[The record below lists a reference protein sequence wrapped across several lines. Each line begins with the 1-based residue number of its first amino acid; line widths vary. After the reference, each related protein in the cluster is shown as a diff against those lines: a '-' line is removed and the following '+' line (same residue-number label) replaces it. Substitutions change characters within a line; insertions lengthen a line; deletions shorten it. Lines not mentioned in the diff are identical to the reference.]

1 MGAFAGK
8 VAKHIAKKGAGKHA
22 GKQKFGGDAG
32 IFKSMQ
38 ALFASAKGGQKRQLV
53 KGKGKGNKKTV
64 PAAASPNTSKYM
76 DKLAKIDASRKV
88 WVGGLN
94 ESTTWKQ
101 LEAHFKDVAKPS
113 VTEIMR
119 KGKACL
125 AFKTED
131 DAQSAIASLN
141 GTELKGSVIEV
152 DVWTQKE
159 KKDKADTK
167 TGKLE
172 KTKIQTK
179 FGAKTGKVEKT
190 RIQTKFGAK
199 GAKGEKAAKKIRGD
213 PKLKEKLAKVDDSL
227 KVWVG
232 GLAEETNFGA
242 LRKHF
247 TEAGCK
253 PHLTNLT
260 GRDRACLSFKTTDEV
275 EAAISSL
282 NGTTLDERTLEVDVW
297 TKIEKKGKS
306 D

>member
-1 MGAFAGK
+1 MG
-8 VAKHIAKKGAGKHA
+8 
-22 GKQKFGGDAG
+22 
-32 IFKSMQ
+32 
-38 ALFASAKGGQKRQLV
+38 SAKGGQKRQLV
-53 KGKGKGNKKTV
+53 KGKGKGKKMV

-94 ESTTWKQ
+94 ENTTWKQ

-141 GTELKGSVIEV
+141 GTELKGNVIEV

-172 KTKIQTK
+172 KKTK
-179 FGAKTGKVEKT
+179 
-190 RIQTKFGAK
+190 IQTKFGAK
-199 GAKGEKAAKKIRGD
+199 GAKGKKASKKIRGD
-213 PKLKEKLAKVDDSL
+213 PKLKEKLAKVKPVLLSQ
-227 KVWVG
+227 WQSICFVG
-232 GLAEETNFGA
+232 VVRCFIGQ
-242 LRKHF
+242 
-247 TEAGCK
+247 
-253 PHLTNLT
+253 
-260 GRDRACLSFKTTDEV
+260 
-275 EAAISSL
+275 
-282 NGTTLDERTLEVDVW
+282 
-297 TKIEKKGKS
+297 
-306 D
+306 